1 MMTVPATS
9 PASARSAEAVMR
21 RKTPEPSGRRTESVP
36 SQSLPRQAWRSR
48 CSTLPRSSG
57 SKPSSR
63 KAFLVRCSASGY
75 PNSWAANAF
84 AYFRRPSWSTTI
96 TPAATFAR
104 MSPALGPAPAFRAA
118 PAAAMPPPPAIPAS
132 GTSPAAIPARVTSA
146 AGTSPAGA
154 RPATPLRLAAH
165 ILGLIAL
172 PLRAQDAGPGTAST
186 SGPAGRS
193 VTSGRGDAM
202 TNRCW
207 ATARGSTTP
216 GSPTLPAPVTR
227 TSWLSA
233 ARITSRPGCMPMSF
247 SLSIRATS
255 LCSCSPIRWTIIR
268 AGAGVASAGMAD
280 PASQQGDQA
289 PFHLVGDHVLPAAG
303 LDVDLLPRQA
313 NDVDEQAL
321 GKPVL
326 AHHPGRPRLALGGQR
341 QPPVG
346 ADLEQA
352 IALHPGHGLADRR
365 ATVPE
370 PLGDPRAARLRALL
384 GQLVDRAEVH
394 LRRVDQALRRHR
406 GLPPPHFRCY
416 GHAGRGRP
424 VSAPGPGRLPGP
436 GSRGQPLHHPSAVL
450 LAVPEP
456 VVHAV
461 RAAVPELEGPGDQQ
475 VPAPELRKRHRLA
488 LRPAGG
494 HPRVPVLQLAPRA
507 DHSGLP
513 ARPRR
518 QLRPARPGAEV
529 LRALGL
535 RQPRHLAL
543 HDHLPVDRVPGEEQA
558 GTGNGVQIASLPRR
572 PVGVEA
578 KALPVVTLEQ
588 DHPRARPARG
598 RDRGEHHRGRL
609 GQPRRDH
616 VRHPPVEL
624 VVRVIGQHR
633 LIEPL
638 GRPLRRVAGVSHGYR
653 SSHSAPAPG
662 RRAAVLDRIS
672 TGRKLGGV

>member
-436 GSRGQPLHHPSAVL
+436 AGCLDRAHGASRSTTHPPSCSRYLSRSCMRFARPCQNSKARGTSRYPPQNCGSGTGSPSGQRAAIRAYLSSSSRREPITADCL
-450 LAVPEP
+450 LA
-456 VVHAV
+456 HAASCDPRGLV
-461 RAAVPELEGPGDQQ
+461 R
-475 VPAPELRKRHRLA
+475 KYSA
-488 LRPAGG
+488 L
-494 HPRVPVLQLAPRA
+494 
-507 DHSGLP
+507 S
-513 ARPRR
+513 
-518 QLRPARPGAEV
+518 
-529 LRALGL
+529 
-535 RQPRHLAL
+535 
-543 HDHLPVDRVPGEEQA
+543 
-558 GTGNGVQIASLPRR
+558 AS
-572 PVGVEA
+572 
-578 KALPVVTLEQ
+578 
-588 DHPRARPARG
+588 DS
-598 RDRGEHHRGRL
+598 RDTS
-609 GQPRRDH
+609 P
-616 VRHPPVEL
+616 
-624 VVRVIGQHR
+624 
-633 LIEPL
+633 
-638 GRPLRRVAGVSHGYR
+638 
-653 SSHSAPAPG
+653 
-662 RRAAVLDRIS
+662 S
-672 TGRKLGGV
+672 TITCR